1 MKIFKIAL
9 LVLFIT
15 SCSSINVN
23 YDYERGTDFTKY
35 KTYNYYSDLE
45 TGMNELDSKRFIEAL
60 DTKLQAKGHTKS
72 ETPDFFINIQ
82 SNEFQEAQQSSS
94 VGVGVGG
101 GGGNV
106 GGGISVGIPIGQSN
120 INRRIVIDFID
131 ENGNGLFWQAISDSG
146 YNPKSSPEKR
156 KASLIAIAEKV
167 LLQYP
172 PEQKLK

>member
-1 MKIFKIAL
+1 MLTL
-9 LVLFIT
+9 LASFILF
-15 SCSSINVN
+15 SCSSIK
-23 YDYERGTDFTKY
+23 YTTDKDDSVDFSKY

-45 TGMNELDSKRFIEAL
+45 TGMNEFDTKRFIDAL
-60 DTKLQAKGHTKS
+60 NTKLQAKGHTLS
-72 ETPDFFINIQ
+72 EAPDFFINIQ
-82 SNEFQEAQQSSS
+82 SNEFQEVQSSS

-146 YNPKSSPEKR
+146 YNPKSTPEKR
-156 KASLIAIAEKV
+156 EDFLIAIAEKV
-167 LLQYP
+167 LMQYP
-172 PEQKLK
+172 PEQ